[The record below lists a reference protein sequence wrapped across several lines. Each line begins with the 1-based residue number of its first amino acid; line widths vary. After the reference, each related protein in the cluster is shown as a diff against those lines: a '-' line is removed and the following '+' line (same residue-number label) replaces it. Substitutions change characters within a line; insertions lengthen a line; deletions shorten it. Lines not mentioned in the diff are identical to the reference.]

1 MPRSFVSAT
10 LIAFVAFGC
19 SRQKA
24 EELKQKAEEMGPEL
38 ADAAVAQPA
47 PPTASGG
54 GPTTGLSRAAGRD
67 QIAHAHCQHL
77 QTCGAIAKGKT
88 YDDLDACFVHE
99 SAKVDDELHA
109 DKCASMDASRLSS
122 CLTTLKEKKC
132 DAFFTS
138 WPDACDRDTLCK

>member
-1 MPRSFVSAT
+1 MLHRLVAAT
-10 LIAFVAFGC
+10 LVSLVAFGC

-24 EELKQKAEEMGPEL
+24 EELKEKAPEL
-38 ADAAVAQPA
+38 ADALAEPA

-54 GPTTGLSRAAGRD
+54 GPTTALSRAAGRD
-67 QIAHAHCQHL
+67 EIAHARCQHL
-77 QTCGAIAKGKT
+77 QTCSAIAKGKT

-99 SAKVDDELHA
+99 AAKVDDDLHA
-109 DKCASMDASRLSS
+109 DKCAAIDPSRLSS

-138 WPDACDRDTLCK
+138 WPDACERDALCK

>member
-1 MPRSFVSAT
+1 MSRSLALVAS
-10 LIAFVAFGC
+10 IALVAFGC

-24 EELKQKAEEMGPEL
+24 QEIKDKAVEMGPEL
-38 ADAAVAQPA
+38 ADAAVASPSA
-47 PPTASGG
+47 TGG
-54 GPTTGLSRAAGRD
+54 GPSAGVSRSTGRD
-67 QIAHAHCQHL
+67 QIAHARCQHL

-99 SAKVDDELHA
+99 SAKVDDDLR
-109 DKCASMDASRLSS
+109 DDRCAALGSGQLSG

-138 WPDACDRDTLCK
+138 WPDACERAALCK